1 MKWDKG
7 AGDQDYYFMNALRQD
22 PDWKEPTFGG
32 GVFDYTGVINADD
45 YALLGAGTGRE
56 ITPWWATEKA

>member
-1 MKWDKG
+1 
-7 AGDQDYYFMNALRQD
+7 MNALRQD